1 MRMNILRTFAFLYC
15 AAAAAQD
22 GVWVAGLTEPFKD
35 VVLSAH
41 VPGLVA
47 ARLAREGDAV
57 TNGQV
62 LVELDKRM
70 EELSVQR
77 RKLVADQLRVIYQGD
92 RFLFTNSPA
101 PSLTSEDLAKAEVEY
116 RVAVLDAEMAA
127 EELAKRLIRAPMDG
141 YVTDIFVQPGEER
154 KAQDP
159 VLRMAETRQCY
170 FVSNVEA
177 KTGWNLKT
185 GQTVQLQIE
194 TGPGLAPVQ
203 GTVVFVSPVVDP
215 ASGLMRVK
223 VLFSNLD
230 GKIRPGVAGKMRLEG
245 VANGK

>member
-1 MRMNILRTFAFLYC
+1 
-15 AAAAAQD
+15 
-22 GVWVAGLTEPFKD
+22 
-35 VVLSAH
+35 
-41 VPGLVA
+41 
-47 ARLAREGDAV
+47 
-57 TNGQV
+57 
-62 LVELDKRM
+62 
-70 EELSVQR
+70 
-77 RKLVADQLRVIYQGD
+77 
-92 RFLFTNSPA
+92 
-101 PSLTSEDLAKAEVEY
+101 
-116 RVAVLDAEMAA
+116 
-127 EELAKRLIRAPMDG
+127 
-141 YVTDIFVQPGEER
+141 
-154 KAQDP
+154 
-159 VLRMAETRQCY
+159 MAETRQCY